1 MAEQRSLPED
11 DWLLAHHNW
20 RTEWTAER
28 PCLYWYLTF
37 EDQTELTSLFQHVED
52 DLRRLESVD
61 VVPPS
66 WLHMTLQ
73 EIGFVDEVSASQMDD
88 LVAEATSVAGLLPLR
103 LDLGPITTMTDAVVL
118 RTHPSNEL
126 MALQSALVAGLE
138 SSRGTPPEAEP
149 FWPHVTLAY
158 TNRDC
163 HRADVMDALADVA
176 DHATSVTVPRLTLA
190 AVTRHPGHYRWS
202 PVASLPVDGHQL
214 F

>member
-1 MAEQRSLPED
+1 MTEQPSRPEAD
-11 DWLLAHHNW
+11 QLLAHHNW
-20 RTEWTAER
+20 RTDWTHDR

-37 EDQTELTSLFQHVED
+37 ESQTELTSLFHRVED
-52 DLRRLESVD
+52 ELHRLTAVD

-66 WLHMTLQ
+66 WLHLTLQ
-73 EIGFVDEVSASQMDD
+73 EVGFLDEVSASHLDD
-88 LVAEATSVAGLLPLR
+88 LVHATASVAELLPLR

-118 RTHPSNEL
+118 RSHPSDEL
-126 MALQSALVAGLE
+126 MALQSALAAGIE
-138 SSRGTPPEAEP
+138 SAPWHVPAAEP

-163 HRADVMDALADVA
+163 HRVDVMEALADVA
-176 DHATSVTVPRLTLA
+176 CHTTSVTVPRLTLA

-202 PVASLPVDGHQL
+202 AVASLPVDGHLL